1 MSIFQKITNLLFE
14 ENDVDVIAED
24 ELEDI
29 SLQEE
34 EKQKEKQNCNWISAI
49 LTMPM
54 CILCVKPLKKLVR
67 DMS

>member
-34 EKQKEKQNCNWISAI
+34 EKQKESG
-49 LTMPM
+49 
-54 CILCVKPLKKLVR
+54 KKKC
-67 DMS
+67 S